1 MKKYIIKFK
10 IAKRNFYRR
19 ILQSMADGIIEKL
32 KKAKTD
38 EDIESWLVMGY
49 QIDTVAWFSFNIYL
63 K

>member
-19 ILQSMADGIIEKL
+19 ILQSMADGVIEKL
-32 KKAKTD
+32 EKAETD
-38 EDIESWLVMGY
+38 EDVESWLVMGN
-49 QIDTVAWFSFNIYL
+49 QIDILAWFGFNIYL